1 MFVMHIIA
9 LFFPIFETSSSND
22 EFERWGEFERQG
34 DDGEPEGGIV
44 AAELEEEWWVASGVG
59 ILKLSVLLYYNT
71 AIFHVQVEV
80 HVEISF

>member
-1 MFVMHIIA
+1 M
-9 LFFPIFETSSSND
+9 TSLKGGLSSK
-22 EFERWGEFERQG
+22 

-44 AAELEEEWWVASGVG
+44 ATELEEEWWVASGVG
-59 ILKLSVLLYYNT
+59 ILKLSVLLYSNT